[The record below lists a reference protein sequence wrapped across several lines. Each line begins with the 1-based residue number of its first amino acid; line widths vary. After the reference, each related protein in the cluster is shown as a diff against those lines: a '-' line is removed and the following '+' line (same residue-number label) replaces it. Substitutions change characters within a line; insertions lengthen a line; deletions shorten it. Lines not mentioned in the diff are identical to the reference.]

1 MQQTPRGKD
10 LRPLYTAMVAE
21 GSQELITT
29 KKKKKNS
36 PPARE
41 LKTVDPMND
50 DGIWC
55 VLDTACKA
63 GPSTLWAVRRVAF
76 EEL

>member
-1 MQQTPRGKD
+1 MQQAPRGKD

-29 KKKKKNS
+29 KKKKKKKKKKNS

-63 GPSTLWAVRRVAF
+63 LGFSRCP
-76 EEL
+76 